1 MRKVVAGYLVHS
13 ITALGAIAGLISLEE
28 FISGSYRSGLLWLI
42 VCQLIDGFDGP
53 IARKIDIHIHAT
65 RFDGHIL
72 DLVVDYVTC
81 VVVPV
86 VMFLKLD
93 LLTGTSSYVYAG
105 LIIFTGALWFARTD
119 QETEDHWFNGF
130 PAAWNLVIPSFIIL
144 DTSEP
149 VIIFVIISLCIL
161 TLTKLK
167 FPHLVKVQY
176 LRSITWFFGAIY
188 FIALTWLSVQFPNG
202 PASLKPVL
210 VLFPLYI
217 LGLSIS
223 HTWKV
228 GKKGVPSLNAQV

>member
-42 VCQLIDGFDGP
+42 ICQLIDGFDGP

-86 VMFLKLD
+86 VMFLKLE

-130 PAAWNLVIPSFIIL
+130 PAAWNLVIPTFIIL
-144 DTSEP
+144 GTRES
-149 VIIFVIISLCIL
+149 FVIAMIIGLCAIS
-161 TLTKLK
+161 LTKLK
-167 FPHLVKVQY
+167 FPHLVKVTF
-176 LRSITWFFGAIY
+176 LRPLTWTFAIIY
-188 FIALTWLSVQFPNG
+188 FVALTLLSIKYPDG
-202 PASLKPVL
+202 PAYLKPIL

-217 LGLSIS
+217 FGISIFHS
-223 HTWKV
+223 WKARQTSV
-228 GKKGVPSLNAQV
+228 NSTND

>member
-1 MRKVVAGYLVHS
+1 MRRVVAGYLIHS
-13 ITALGAIAGLISLEE
+13 LTAFGAIAGLISLEK
-28 FISGSYRSGLLWLI
+28 FINGEIRQGLLWLI
-42 VCQLIDGFDGP
+42 LCQLIDGVDGP

-81 VVVPV
+81 VIVPV
-86 VMFLKLD
+86 AMIIRLN
-93 LLTGTSSYVYAG
+93 LLNPGHSIYFAA

-144 DTSEP
+144 DTSES
-149 VIIFVIISLCIL
+149 IIVFVIIALCIL
-161 TLTKLK
+161 TLTNLK
-167 FPHLVKVQY
+167 FPHLVKVQHM
-176 LRSITWFFGAIY
+176 RATTWLFGAIY
-188 FIALTWLSVQFPNG
+188 FITLTWLSVQFPNG

-228 GKKGVPSLNAQV
+228 RRKGVPSLNAQV

>member
-42 VCQLIDGFDGP
+42 ICQLIDGFDGP

-86 VMFLKLD
+86 VMFLKLE

-130 PAAWNLVIPSFIIL
+130 PAAWNLVIPTFIIL
-144 DTSEP
+144 GTRESY
-149 VIIFVIISLCIL
+149 VIAMILGLSAIS
-161 TLTKLK
+161 LTKLK
-167 FPHLVKVQY
+167 FPHLVKVVF
-176 LRSITWFFGAIY
+176 LRPLTWSLAIIY
-188 FIALTWLSVQFPNG
+188 FVALTLLSIKYPDG
-202 PASLKPVL
+202 PAYLKPIL

-217 LGLSIS
+217 FGISIFHS
-223 HTWKV
+223 WKARQISV
-228 GKKGVPSLNAQV
+228 NSTND